1 MFTFTILEDKEGQA
15 VGFEAQGHVGVFNKG
30 ENLGCAAASFLAN
43 TLITAIKDELFV
55 FVNVK
60 QGANGELSCLI
71 TNMLLPP
78 QQEKVDFLFRIAE
91 RGLKDLPKMD
101 ASAEIRV
108 ERKRK

>member
-15 VGFEAQGHVGVFNKG
+15 VGFEAQGHVGVFGKG
-30 ENLGCAAASFLAN
+30 ENPGCAAASFLAN
-43 TLITAIKDELFV
+43 MLITAIKDELFI

-78 QQEKVDFLFRIAE
+78 QQEKVDFLFNVAE

-101 ASAEIRV
+101 PSAEIKV